1 MIAYL
6 LKFILCSSLF
16 YLIYH
21 LLLEKESMHRF
32 KRFYLLF
39 TLVASFVI
47 PVTPSILSYALKP
60 AATIHQSV
68 DQKITE
74 FGSWIVPQ
82 EYTDVTYIAYQ
93 PQEATSNP
101 LAAIMIVFG
110 FISFL
115 LLVRY
120 LINIARIK
128 RSGQKHQIPKK
139 YDQANL
145 ALIKNLPAS
154 YSFWNTIFLN
164 KNNYETNEIDP
175 KILTHELI
183 HVKQKHTADVLFI
196 EWLLTFFWFNPALY
210 LYRRAIKLN
219 HEFLADEGVVQQ
231 TNQVFEYQ
239 TILLNQASGNSH
251 AFASSFNYLITKKR
265 LIMMTKKTSA
275 KKILLSMLF
284 VIPFSIFIACSL
296 GKTKP
301 EAAEETAEEP
311 VEQTQEKVIEET
323 REASASEMEEYY
335 NKETSGERRTEIA
348 AKMSDEQK
356 ESLPPPP
363 KKATLKFVPPVIKK
377 EGTNVPPPP
386 PPPPLPSERTGATKS
401 EMEEYNKLWTN
412 FKNSDLYAKGLIE
425 KEDITPEIE
434 RLLAIYNIMSEAQ
447 QKEVEAPPLR
457 RTIRFVPPKIK
468 EEGKSVSEAEMKDY
482 KRNLEKYADTQQFD
496 PTDKNVI
503 SELNKYRNLYDK
515 MSDEQQRDVKYA
527 IVTTQYS
534 IQQTKNKMGDG
545 ASETD
550 IQQYEQLVEKY
561 REIGKINISSGE
573 EADSD
578 FTTLRN
584 IYKKMN
590 KQQEEA
596 STNPPLIVSFSYYSK
611 APTSPK

>member
-39 TLVASFVI
+39 TLVASLVI
-47 PVTPSILSYALKP
+47 PVTPSIHSYALKP

-68 DQKITE
+68 DQKIAE

-82 EYTDVTYIAYQ
+82 EHTDVTPIAYQ
-93 PQEATSNP
+93 PQESTSNP

-115 LLVRY
+115 LFVRY
-120 LINIARIK
+120 LMNIVRIK

-196 EWLLTFFWFNPALY
+196 EWLLTLFWFNPALY

-231 TNQVFEYQ
+231 TDQVFEHQ

-284 VIPFSIFIACSL
+284 VIPCSFLIASSL
-296 GKTKP
+296 GKFKKDTDIT
-301 EAAEETAEEP
+301 TAEFIIDQAQTEAPQNVEKKDPKAP
-311 VEQTQEKVIEET
+311 V
-323 REASASEMEEYY
+323 
-335 NKETSGERRTEIA
+335 
-348 AKMSDEQK
+348 
-356 ESLPPPP
+356 
-363 KKATLKFVPPVIKK
+363 KATLHYHPPGKEYGKGISNEEMNEYESIVKK
-377 EGTNVPPPP
+377 YTNTDGGFKGIEEKITDNDRERLKALYEQMDKVQQGKQRILVLPKL
-386 PPPPLPSERTGATKS
+386 PPLKKMIPSQ
-401 EMEEYNKLWTN
+401 
-412 FKNSDLYAKGLIE
+412 
-425 KEDITPEIE
+425 
-434 RLLAIYNIMSEAQ
+434 EAYESW
-447 QKEVEAPPLR
+447 KKADVYGVW
-457 RTIRFVPPKIK
+457 IDGKKI
-468 EEGKSVSEAEMKDY
+468 D
-482 KRNLEKYADTQQFD
+482 N
-496 PTDKNVI
+496 
-503 SELNKYRNLYDK
+503 SELNKY
-515 MSDEQQRDVKYA
+515 
-527 IVTTQYS
+527 
-534 IQQTKNKMGDG
+534 KN
-545 ASETD
+545 TD
-550 IQQYEQLVEKY
+550 F
-561 REIGKINISSGE
+561 NH
-573 EADSD
+573 
-578 FTTLRN
+578 FH
-584 IYKKMN
+584 
-590 KQQEEA
+590 
-596 STNPPLIVSFSYYSK
+596 VSFLYPNAKKGKSYDYQVDLQTIEYFAESVK
-611 APTSPK
+611 RNEKRKSPIYERIQGKDKDEFYLSPAGIELR